1 MRRGFKFM
9 ENEKTKKNHKVFW
22 KEFWRTVK
30 YFLIA
35 ASAGLI
41 QFGVC
46 SLFDEVFYAK
56 FNHQY
61 YMVFYFVALVLS
73 VLWNFTI
80 NRSVTFKSVGNVPKA
95 MLKVLGYYCVYTP
108 LSLLFAHY
116 GQGWGIPE
124 MVITVINIL
133 INGVTEYLFMRLFV
147 FKKEIDTR
155 NEETK
160 KPLTFGFVAW
170 VVWVIALLLLGV
182 NAVVLAH
189 SNTTWIVL
197 WVFVGLAGATLI
209 IGTLCLI
216 HRHKMKKQGRE
227 PGDRKDGKLLRDM
240 DGIHIAMAQLYGSR
254 CVNEAYISEQVD
266 LAPIKAWMEKHP
278 DEEFKYTFFHVI
290 LAALLKL
297 LVVRPKLNR
306 FISNRHYYQKNDRSL
321 GFIVKRQFADDAE
334 EGMAVIKGDE
344 KTTIFDVHQAVKDQV
359 IPCKQG
365 RHTAADNALDIF
377 KKLPHWLTCIV
388 FNTIM
393 RWSKKGKLPDDLME
407 GDSNHCSAFV
417 TNLGSIG
424 LKCGYH
430 HLAEYG
436 TNSIFVVIGQK
447 KMQPFYD
454 EKGNCTMKE
463 VLDIGLTIDERIADG
478 YYYAKS
484 MKIFRK
490 VLENPE
496 LLELPFETEV
506 EI

>member
-1 MRRGFKFM
+1 M
-9 ENEKTKKNHKVFW
+9 ENEEVKKGHNSFW

-46 SLFDEVFYAK
+46 SLFDEVFYKK
-56 FNHQY
+56 FDHQFH
-61 YMVFYFVALVLS
+61 MVFYFVALVLS

-133 INGVTEYLFMRLFV
+133 VNGVTEYLFMRLFV
-147 FKKEIDTR
+147 FRKEIDSK

-160 KPLTFGFVAW
+160 KPLSFKSIL
-170 VVWVIALLLLGV
+170 VVFWVIALLLLGV
-182 NAVVLAH
+182 NAVVLAY
-189 SNTTWIVL
+189 SDTTWIVL
-197 WVFVGLAGATLI
+197 WVFVGLAGVTLI
-209 IGTLCLI
+209 WAAIYLI
-216 HRHKMKKQGRE
+216 LKHRLRKMGKDF
-227 PGDRKDGKLLRDM
+227 GDRRDAKLIRDV
-240 DGIHIAMAQLYGSR
+240 DGIHVAMAQLYNGR
-254 CVNEAYISEQVD
+254 TQNEAYIREEVD
-266 LAPIKAWMEKHP
+266 LQPLKDWIAKHP
-278 DEEFKYTFFHVI
+278 DEEFKYTFFHI
-290 LAALLKL
+290 LVAALLKL
-297 LVVRPKLNR
+297 LIVRPKLNR
-306 FISNRHYYQKNDRSL
+306 FMSNRHYYQKDERSI
-321 GFIVKRQFADDAE
+321 GFIVKRQFSDDGG
-334 EGMAVIKGDE
+334 EGMAIIRAEE
-344 KTTIFDVHQAVKDQV
+344 KTTIFDVHRLIKEQV

-365 RHTAADNALDIF
+365 KNSGTEDALDIF
-377 KKLPHWLTCIV
+377 KKMPHWLTCIV

-393 RWSKKGKLPDDLME
+393 RWSKKGKLPKSLME

-436 TNSIFVVIGQK
+436 TNSIFVVIGEK
-447 KMQPFYD
+447 KMTPFYK
-454 EKGNCTMKE
+454 ENGKIEMKE
-463 VLDIGLTIDERIADG
+463 TLDVGLTIDERIADG

-490 VLENPE
+490 LVENPE
-496 LLELPFETEV
+496 LLELPFDTEV

>member
-1 MRRGFKFM
+1 M
-9 ENEKTKKNHKVFW
+9 EKEINKKEHKTFW

-35 ASAGLI
+35 GSAGLI

-56 FNHQY
+56 FDHAY

-95 MLKVLGYYCVYTP
+95 MLKVLGYYVVYTP
-108 LSLLFAHY
+108 LSLLFAKY

-160 KPLTFGFVAW
+160 KSLSIKSILFVA
-170 VVWVIALLLLGV
+170 WVIALLLLGV

-189 SNTTWIVL
+189 SNTNWVVL
-197 WVFVGLAGATLI
+197 WIFVGLAGATI
-209 IGTLCLI
+209 LCSLVYFLLKL
-216 HRHKMKKQGRE
+216 HLKKQGRDF
-227 PGDRKDGKLLRDM
+227 GDRKDAKLIREI
-240 DGIHIAMAQLYGSR
+240 DGIHVAMAQLYGGR
-254 CVNEAYISEQVD
+254 CQNEAYLSEQVD
-266 LAPIKAWMEKHP
+266 LGPIKAWMEKHT

-290 LAALLKL
+290 VAALLKL
-297 LVVRPKLNR
+297 LVIRHKLNR
-306 FISNRHYYQKNDRSL
+306 FISNRHYYQKNERSI
-321 GFIVKRQFADDAE
+321 GFIVKRQFTDEAA
-334 EGMAVIKGDE
+334 EGMAIVKADE
-344 KTTIFDVHQAVKDQV
+344 KTTIFDVHEAIKAQV

-365 RHTAADNALDIF
+365 KNSGTEDALDIF
-377 KKLPHWLTCIV
+377 KKLPHWLTCLV

-393 RWSKKGKLPDDLME
+393 RWSKKGKLPDSLIE

-436 TNSIFVVIGQK
+436 TNSVFVVIGQK
-447 KMQPFYD
+447 KMTPFYD
-454 EKGNCTMKE
+454 EKGNVTMKE
-463 VLDIGLTIDERIADG
+463 TLNLGLTIDERIADG

-496 LLELPFETEV
+496 LLELPFDTEV

>member
-1 MRRGFKFM
+1 MAKH
-9 ENEKTKKNHKVFW
+9 NTFW

-80 NRSVTFKSVGNVPKA
+80 NRSVTFKSVGNVPIA
-95 MLKVLGYYCVYTP
+95 MLKVIGYYCVYTP

-116 GQGWGIPE
+116 GQVWGIPE

-133 INGVTEYLFMRLFV
+133 VNGVTEYLFMRLFV
-147 FKKEIDTR
+147 FRKEIDTR

-160 KPLTFGFVAW
+160 KPLTFKFVLF
-170 VVWVIALLLLGV
+170 VFWVIAILLLGV

-189 SNTTWIVL
+189 SQTTWIVL
-197 WVFVGLAGATLI
+197 WVFVGLAGATL
-209 IGTLCLI
+209 LFSLI
-216 HRHKMKKQGRE
+216 YFLVWLSYKKQGRE
-227 PGDRKDGKLLRDM
+227 FGDRKDGKLIREI
-240 DGIHIAMAQLYGSR
+240 DGIHVAMAQLYGSR
-254 CVNEAYISEQVD
+254 CDNEAYISVQVELD
-266 LAPIKAWMEKHP
+266 PIKNWMAKHP
-278 DEEFKYTFFHVI
+278 DTEFKYTFFHVI
-290 LAALLKL
+290 LAGLMKL
-297 LVVRPKLNR
+297 LIVRPKLNR
-306 FISNRHYYQKNDRSL
+306 FISNRHYYQKNERSL
-321 GFIVKRQFADDAE
+321 GFIVKRQMTDSAE
-334 EGMAVIKGDE
+334 EGMAVVRGNE
-344 KTTIFDVHQAVKDQV
+344 KTTIFDIHQEVKNQV
-359 IPCKQG
+359 IPCREGKNSG
-365 RHTAADNALDIF
+365 AENALDIF
-377 KKLPHWLTCIV
+377 KKMPHWLTCII
-388 FNTIM
+388 FNTIK
-393 RWSKKGKLPDDLME
+393 RWSRKGKLPYSLME

-436 TNSIFVVIGQK
+436 TNSIFVVIGEK
-447 KMQPFYD
+447 RTKPFYD
-454 EKGNCTMKE
+454 EKGNATMKE
-463 VLDIGLTIDERIADG
+463 VIDIGLTIDERIADG

-484 MKIFRK
+484 VKIFKK

-496 LLELPFETEV
+496 LLELPFDTEV

>member
-1 MRRGFKFM
+1 M
-9 ENEKTKKNHKVFW
+9 ENEIKQTKGKVFW
-22 KEFWRTVK
+22 KELIRTIK

-46 SLFDEVFYAK
+46 TLFDEVFYAK
-56 FNHQY
+56 FDHQY
-61 YMVFYFVALVLS
+61 YMVFYLVALILS

-95 MLKVLGYYCVYTP
+95 MLKVLAYYCVYTP

-116 GQGWGIPE
+116 GQVWGIPE
-124 MVITVINIL
+124 MVITIINIL

-160 KPLTFGFVAW
+160 KSLSFKFVLS
-170 VVWVIALLLLGV
+170 VFWVIAVLLLGV

-197 WVFVGLAGATLI
+197 WIFVGLAGLTI
-209 IGTLCLI
+209 ILSVICFLV
-216 HRHKMKKQGRE
+216 RRKMKKEGRE
-227 PGDRKDGKLLRDM
+227 PGDRRDAKLIRDI
-240 DGIHIAMAQLYGSR
+240 DGIHVAMAQLYGGR
-254 CVNEAYISEQVD
+254 CQNEAYISEQVD

-278 DEEFKYTFFHVI
+278 DPEFKYTFFHVI

-297 LVVRPKLNR
+297 LIIRPKLNR
-306 FISNRHYYQKNDRSL
+306 FISNRHYYQKNERSI
-321 GFIVKRQFADDAE
+321 GFIVKRQFTDEAQ
-334 EGMAVIKGDE
+334 EGMAIVKAEE
-344 KTTIFDVHQAVKDQV
+344 KTTIFDVHENVKAQV

-365 RHTAADNALDIF
+365 KNSGTEDALDIF
-377 KKLPHWLTCIV
+377 KKLPHWLTCVV

-393 RWSKKGKLPDDLME
+393 RWSKKGKLPDSLME

-447 KMQPFYD
+447 KMTPFYD
-454 EKGNCTMKE
+454 EKGNVTMKE
-463 VLDIGLTIDERIADG
+463 TLDLGLTIDERIADG

-484 MKIFRK
+484 MKILRK

-506 EI
+506 EL

>member
-1 MRRGFKFM
+1 MAER
-9 ENEKTKKNHKVFW
+9 KTFW
-22 KEFWRTVK
+22 KEFWRTVT

-46 SLFDEVFYAK
+46 SLFDEVFYAQ
-56 FNHQY
+56 FDHQY

-80 NRSVTFKSVGNVPKA
+80 NRSVTFKSVGNVPIA

-116 GQGWGIPE
+116 GQIWGIPE

-133 INGVTEYLFMRLFV
+133 VNGVTEYLFMRLFV
-147 FKKEIDTR
+147 FRKEIDTR
-155 NEETK
+155 NSETK
-160 KPLTFGFVAW
+160 KPLSVGSLVFVF
-170 VVWVIALLLLGV
+170 WVIALLILGV

-189 SNTTWIVL
+189 AQITWIVL
-197 WVFVGLAGATLI
+197 WIFVGLASATILFYVIHLI
-209 IGTLCLI
+209 I
-216 HRHKMKKQGRE
+216 RHKMKKAGRE
-227 PGDRKDGKLLRDM
+227 PGDRRDGKLIKDI
-240 DGIHIAMAQLYGSR
+240 DGIHIAMAQLYNGR
-254 CVNEAYISEQVD
+254 TENEAYISVQAELKPIVD
-266 LAPIKAWMEKHP
+266 WIAKHP

-297 LVVRPKLNR
+297 LIVRPKLNR
-306 FISNRHYYQKNDRSL
+306 FISNRKYYQKNERSL
-321 GFIVKRQFADDAE
+321 GFIVKRQFSDDAG
-334 EGMAVIKGDE
+334 EGMAVIKGQE

-359 IPCKQG
+359 IPCRQG
-365 RHTAADNALDIF
+365 KKSSADGALDIF
-377 KKLPHWLTCIV
+377 KKMPHWLTCIV
-388 FNTIM
+388 FNTIG
-393 RWSKKGKLPDDLME
+393 RWSRKGKLPKSLIE

-430 HLAEYG
+430 HLSNYG
-436 TNSIFVVIGQK
+436 TNSIFVVIGEK
-447 KMQPFYD
+447 RMKPFYD
-454 EKGNCTMKE
+454 EKGNVTMKE
-463 VLDIGLTIDERIADG
+463 VIDIGLTIDERIADG

-484 MKIFRK
+484 VKIFK
-490 VLENPE
+490 NVLENPE
-496 LLELPFETEV
+496 LLELPFDTEV

>member
-1 MRRGFKFM
+1 M
-9 ENEKTKKNHKVFW
+9 ENETNKKEHKAFW

-30 YFLIA
+30 YFIIA

-46 SLFDEVFYAK
+46 TLFDEVFYAK
-56 FNHQY
+56 FNGQY
-61 YMVFYFVALVLS
+61 YYAFYFVALVLS

-95 MLKVLGYYCVYTP
+95 MLKVLGYYVVFTP
-108 LSLLFAHY
+108 LSLQFSYYAI
-116 GQGWGIPE
+116 GWKIPD
-124 MVITVINIL
+124 MLVTVINIL
-133 INGVTEYLFMRLFV
+133 VNGVTEYLFMRLFV
-147 FKKEIDTR
+147 FKKEIDTL
-155 NEETK
+155 NEQTK
-160 KPLTFGFVAW
+160 KPLSFKFIMFVA
-170 VVWVIALLLLGV
+170 WVIALLLLGL
-182 NAVVLAH
+182 NAVVLAL

-197 WVFVGLAGATLI
+197 WVFVGLTGITLI
-209 IGTLCLI
+209 CSIIYLILRHRLRKIG
-216 HRHKMKKQGRE
+216 KDF
-227 PGDRKDGKLLRDM
+227 GDRRDAKLIRDV
-240 DGIHIAMAQLYGSR
+240 DGIHVAMAQLYGGR
-254 CVNEAYISEQVD
+254 CQNEAYISEQVD
-266 LAPIKAWMEKHP
+266 LQPLKDWIAKHP
-278 DEEFKYTFFHVI
+278 DEEFKYTFFHV
-290 LAALLKL
+290 LVAALLKL
-297 LVVRPKLNR
+297 LIVRPKLNR
-306 FISNRHYYQKNDRSL
+306 FISNRHYYQKDERSI
-321 GFIVKRQFADDAE
+321 GFIVKRQFADDAA
-334 EGMAVIKGDE
+334 EGMAIVKAEE
-344 KTTIFDVHQAVKDQV
+344 KTNIFDVHEAIKAQV
-359 IPCKQG
+359 IPQKQG
-365 RHTAADNALDIF
+365 KNNSGTEDALDIF
-377 KKLPHWLTCIV
+377 KKLPHWLTCII

-393 RWSKKGKLPDDLME
+393 RWSKKGRLPKSLVE

-447 KMQPFYD
+447 HMTPFYD
-454 EKGNCTMKE
+454 ENGKITMKE
-463 VLDIGLTIDERIADG
+463 TLDVGLTVDERIADG